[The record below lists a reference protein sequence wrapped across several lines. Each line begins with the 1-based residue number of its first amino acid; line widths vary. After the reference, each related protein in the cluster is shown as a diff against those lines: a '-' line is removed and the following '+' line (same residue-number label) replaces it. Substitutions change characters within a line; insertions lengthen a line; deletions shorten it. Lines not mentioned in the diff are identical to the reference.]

1 MAEITLLDVPDQS
14 RAFRELVVPVY
25 GDGRK
30 SGVTQ
35 VHLGNFRPELSIRL
49 ALTLQ
54 LAEYRLAL
62 TLQLAEYEGR
72 RSSRTPGQI
81 SGPADNAVLSTATN
95 EKPSEFHTEGMG
107 NT

>member
-54 LAEYRLAL
+54 LAEY
-62 TLQLAEYEGR
+62 EGR

>member
-1 MAEITLLDVPDQS
+1 MRCTMAEITLLDVPDQS

-49 ALTLQ
+49 ALALQ
-54 LAEYRLAL
+54 LAEH
-62 TLQLAEYEGR
+62 EGR
-72 RSSRTPGQI
+72 RSSRTPVQI
-81 SGPADNAVLSTATN
+81 FGPADNAVPSTATN